1 MKKST
6 PIQFV
11 YRILVYCVGLFIL
24 AMGVAVSVNG
34 NLGVSP
40 VNSLPYVVSQILGLQ
55 LGTCVTIFF
64 CILILLQIIILRR
77 EFQPINL
84 LQIAFSTIFGYFV
97 DFAKLLLGDFCF
109 PTYFGQL
116 AMVAISIVFIGLG
129 VMLFM
134 QADLVPM
141 PMEGLIACV
150 AKKLKKPFP
159 TMKSILDSSVVVVAV
174 ILSFVWFHKLLGVR
188 EGTIITAVLAGRM
201 MGVFKKPLGPIVD
214 KICFTKE

>member
-11 YRILVYCVGLFIL
+11 FRILIYCLGMFIL
-24 AMGVAVSVNG
+24 ATGVAFSVNG

-40 VNSLPYVVSQILGLQ
+40 VNSFPFVVSQILGVQ
-55 LGTCVTIFF
+55 LGTCVTVFF
-64 CILILLQIIILRR
+64 CFLILLQIIILRR
-77 EFQPINL
+77 EFKPINL
-84 LQIAFSTIFGYFV
+84 LQIVFSTIFGYFV
-97 DFAKLLLGDFCF
+97 DFAKMLLGDFCI

-134 QADLVPM
+134 QTDLVPM

-150 AKKLKKPFP
+150 AKKLNKPFHK
-159 TMKSILDSSVVVVAV
+159 MKSILDSSVVVIAV
-174 ILSFVWFHKLLGVR
+174 VLSLVWFRSLLGVR
-188 EGTIITAVLAGRM
+188 EGTIITAILAGRLV
-201 MGVFKKPLGPIVD
+201 GVFKKPLGPIVD
-214 KICFTKE
+214 KICFSHK